1 VSEFSLNVIMSRW
14 TTNFQN
20 PQALDRV
27 KSLLDVLQGEKLKSA
42 LIPPAAKEEVDRA
55 IKVLTLIEV
64 RLSTLDPELFHL
76 NSWGNFT
83 GWLNQAKDQAAA
95 FIGNQNLGHLQNLNG
110 NLDEILNVLKPING
124 QFSDKEI
131 AALTDVSE
139 RFNQKFI
146 GVLEEVRKKADEIQ
160 KQFDALSAE
169 VAQGKVRLDKNDQ
182 VIESQKTRLDTSI
195 AEFQQQFSTAQES
208 RNLEFQKLLTGLKTT
223 ADDQSKA
230 IEENVKAE
238 FESRKSEWSSFLAGS
253 KKVNDEHL
261 DFLNKRKKEV
271 DEIFGAIGQAA
282 LAGNFNEIA
291 NKEKAAADGWRK
303 IAFGFMV
310 AMGGVAIAAFISTF
324 SKSPDWETFLF
335 RIGTALIIAVPAFY
349 AANESS
355 MHRNREKLI
364 RKNFLELSAIDAYL
378 VHLPEQERNKIKGQL
393 SEKFFGVPEV
403 HEKTESVSKKDLFSL
418 LEKIV
423 KDFTTKGH

>member
-1 VSEFSLNVIMSRW
+1 VSEFSLTATMSRW

-20 PQALDRV
+20 QQALDRV
-27 KSLLDVLQGEKLKSA
+27 KSALDVLQAEKLKSA
-42 LIPPAAKEEVDRA
+42 SMPPPTKEEYDRA
-55 IKVLTLIEV
+55 IKVLRLIEV

-76 NSWGNFT
+76 NNWGNLA
-83 GWLNQAKDQAAA
+83 GWLNQAKAQADA
-95 FIGNQNLGHLQNLNG
+95 FSGNQNAGHLQNLNS
-110 NLDEILNVLKPING
+110 NLDEILNVLKPIDG
-124 QFSDKEI
+124 KFSEKEI
-131 AALTDVSE
+131 AALTDINE
-139 RFNQKFI
+139 RFNQKFV
-146 GVLEEVRKKADEIQ
+146 GVLDQVRKRADEIQ

-195 AEFQQQFSTAQES
+195 AEFQKQFSTAQET
-208 RNLEFQKLLTGLKTT
+208 RNLEFQKLLTDLKTT
-223 ADDQSKA
+223 ADGELKA
-230 IEENVKAE
+230 IEQNANAD
-238 FESRKSEWSSFLAGS
+238 FESRKSEWNIFLTGS

-261 DFLNKRKKEV
+261 EFLNKRKKEV

-282 LAGNFNEIA
+282 LAGNFNEAA
-291 NKEKAAADGWRK
+291 NKEKEAADGWRK

-310 AMGGVAIAAFISTF
+310 AMGGVAIAAFVSTF

-355 MHRNREKLI
+355 NHRNREKLI

-378 VHLPEQERNKIKGQL
+378 VHLPEEERNKIKGEL

-423 KDFTTKGH
+423 KDFTKGH